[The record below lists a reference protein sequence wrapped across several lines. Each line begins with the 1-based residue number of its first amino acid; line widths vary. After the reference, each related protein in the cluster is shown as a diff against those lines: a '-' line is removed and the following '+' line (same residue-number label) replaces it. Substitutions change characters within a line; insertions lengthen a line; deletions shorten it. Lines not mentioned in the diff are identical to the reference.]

1 MKKVSRKIFGLLAA
15 SALFA
20 GALVSCSNGSDS
32 PSGPTQ
38 NGGTQNGPTQ
48 NGTTTSLSDS
58 ATVKEV
64 AQVATSVTS
73 ASYSSNT
80 ATLSASNGAYVLTP
94 TQETNSNIA
103 ANGASATSSK
113 GTWKFTETNASSPKY
128 MGSYTGD
135 ITTIGSSETSLT
147 LKVEKV
153 LNNGILSAVV
163 DKQSINMTVPQT
175 GTFDATIPAVKVSSV
190 TSYMSSK
197 ANVQYSSASNY
208 NIYSNNE
215 RIDLADGKITYNA
228 VASRKNL
235 TNGASA
241 GDIDDNS
248 YKFQSGTYNI
258 ANGVLTGTVN
268 GKTLSF
274 TIDADGNLAT
284 NEGVAFYLIS
294 GSYKIYAN
302 CVSVADGDKSY
313 AQQRYVYFSQ
323 DSGKTGQVID
333 IKVFVHGQ
341 GNTTRTFKDITYE
354 KSGNSVTLTGTGS
367 NTGYSKTATLSDDGK
382 KLTLDGVEYIKL

>member
-20 GALVSCSNGSDS
+20 GAFVSCSNGSDS
-32 PSGPTQ
+32 PSVPANPSVPAT
-38 NGGTQNGPTQ
+38 PS
-48 NGTTTSLSDS
+48 GTTTPLSDS
-58 ATVKEV
+58 ATVNEV
-64 AQVATSVTS
+64 AQVATSGIT
-73 ASYSSNT
+73 ATKENNT
-80 ATLSASNGAYVLTP
+80 ATLAASNGTYVLTGTAAQP
-94 TQETNSNIA
+94 NIA
-103 ANGASATSSK
+103 ISASQGQSIG
-113 GTWKFTETNASSPKY
+113 GTWKFTETGKTSPKY

-135 ITTIGSSETSLT
+135 ISAIGSSNTILT
-147 LKVEKV
+147 LKVEKI
-153 LNNGILSAVV
+153 LNNGLLTAVV
-163 DKQSINMTVPQT
+163 EKKDISMTVPT
-175 GTFDATIPAVKVSSV
+175 SGTFDATIPAVKVSSV

-313 AQQRYVYFSQ
+313 AQQRYVTFCE
-323 DSGKTGQVID
+323 DTGKTGQVID
-333 IKVFVHGQ
+333 IKAFVPGQ
-341 GNTTRTFKDITYE
+341 GSTIRNFKDITYE
-354 KSGNSVTLTGTGS
+354 KSGHSVTLKFSGNSTQ
-367 NTGYSKTATLSDDGK
+367 TATFSADRNT
-382 KLTLDGVEYIKL
+382 LTLDDVVYTKL

>member
-1 MKKVSRKIFGLLAA
+1 MKKISRKIFGLLAA

-20 GALVSCSNGSDS
+20 GAFVSCSNGSDS
-32 PSGPTQ
+32 PSVPANPYVPNNPSGP
-38 NGGTQNGPTQ
+38 
-48 NGTTTSLSDS
+48 TTSLSDS
-58 ATVKEV
+58 ATVNEV
-64 AQVATSVTS
+64 AQVATSGIT
-73 ASYSSNT
+73 ATKENNT
-80 ATLSASNGAYVLTP
+80 ATLSASNGTYVLTGP
-94 TQETNSNIA
+94 AAQPNIA
-103 ANGASATSSK
+103 ISALQGQSIG
-113 GTWKFTETNASSPKY
+113 GTWKFTETGKTSPKY

-135 ITTIGSSETSLT
+135 ISAIGTANTILT
-147 LKVEKV
+147 LKVEKI
-153 LNNGILSAVV
+153 LNNGLLTAVV

-197 ANVQYSSASNY
+197 MNVQYGSATNY

-268 GKTLSF
+268 DKTLSF

-313 AQQRYVYFSQ
+313 AQQRYVTFCE
-323 DSGKTGQVID
+323 DTGKTGQVID
-333 IKVFVHGQ
+333 IKAFVPGQ
-341 GNTTRTFKDITYE
+341 ESTIRNFKDITYE
-354 KSGNSVTLTGTGS
+354 KSGNTVTLTFSDKSTQ
-367 NTGYSKTATLSDDGK
+367 TATLSADK
-382 KLTLDGVEYIKL
+382 KTLTLDGVVYTKL

>member
-1 MKKVSRKIFGLLAA
+1 MKKVSRKIFGLVAVSMIL
-15 SALFA
+15 A
-20 GALVSCSNGSDS
+20 GAFVSCSNGSDS
-32 PSGPTQ
+32 SSAPT
-38 NGGTQNGPTQ
+38 
-48 NGTTTSLSDS
+48 GTTAPLSES
-58 ATVKEV
+58 ATVSEV
-64 AQVATSVTS
+64 ADVATTGISASVTG
-73 ASYSSNT
+73 NT
-80 ATLSASNGAYVLTP
+80 ATLTASNGVYVLTP
-94 TQETNSNIA
+94 SQGTNSNIA

-113 GTWKFTETNASSPKY
+113 GAWKFTETGASSPKY
-128 MGSYTGD
+128 AGSYTGD
-135 ITTIGSSETSLT
+135 ISTIGSSETSLN
-147 LKVEKV
+147 LKVEKI
-153 LNNGILSAVV
+153 LNKGLLSAVV
-163 DKQSINMTVPQT
+163 DAKTINMSIPQT

-190 TSYMSSK
+190 VSYMSSK

-235 TNGASA
+235 TNGVSD

-248 YKFQSGTYNI
+248 YKFQSGTYTI
-258 ANGVLTGTVN
+258 SNGTLTGTVN

-341 GNTTRTFKDITYE
+341 GNTIRDFKDITYE
-354 KSGNSVTLTGTGS
+354 KSGDTLTLTGTGT
-367 NTGYSKTATLSDDGK
+367 NAGYSKTATLSDDGK

>member
-20 GALVSCSNGSDS
+20 GAFVSCSNGSDS
-32 PSGPTQ
+32 PSVPANPYVPNNPSGP
-38 NGGTQNGPTQ
+38 
-48 NGTTTSLSDS
+48 TTSLSDS
-58 ATVKEV
+58 ATVKNVDEV
-64 AQVATSVTS
+64 ATTGITATKEN
-73 ASYSSNT
+73 NT
-80 ATLSASNGAYVLTP
+80 ATLAASNGTYVLTG
-94 TQETNSNIA
+94 TAAQSNIA
-103 ANGASATSSK
+103 ISALQGQSIG
-113 GTWKFTETNASSPKY
+113 GTWKFTETGKTSPKY

-135 ITTIGSSETSLT
+135 ISAIGTADAILT

-153 LNNGILSAVV
+153 LNNGLLTAVV
-163 DKQSINMTVPQT
+163 EKKDISMTVPT
-175 GTFDATIPAVKVSSV
+175 SGTFDATIPAVKVSSV

-313 AQQRYVYFSQ
+313 AQQRYVTFCE
-323 DSGKTGQVID
+323 DTGKTGQVID
-333 IKVFVHGQ
+333 IKAFVPGQ
-341 GNTTRTFKDITYE
+341 GSTIRNFKDITYE
-354 KSGNSVTLTGTGS
+354 KSGNTVTLKFSDNSTQ
-367 NTGYSKTATLSDDGK
+367 TATLSNDGK
-382 KLTLDGVEYIKL
+382 TLTLDGVVYTKL

>member
-1 MKKVSRKIFGLLAA
+1 MIL
-15 SALFA
+15 A
-20 GALVSCSNGSDS
+20 GAFVSCANGSDDS
-32 PSGPTQ
+32 TSSKSAVGPTA
-38 NGGTQNGPTQ
+38 P
-48 NGTTTSLSDS
+48 LSES
-58 ATVKEV
+58 ATVSDVAEV
-64 AQVATSVTS
+64 ATAGIS
-73 ASYSSNT
+73 ASQNGNT
-80 ATLSASNGAYVLTP
+80 ATLTASNGTYILT
-94 TQETNSNIA
+94 
-103 ANGASATSSK
+103 GASQTQTQAASSSEK
-113 GTWKFTETNASSPKY
+113 GTWKFTETNATSPKY

-135 ITTIGSSETSLT
+135 ISTIGNSETALNLT
-147 LKVEKV
+147 VEKI
-153 LNNGILSAVV
+153 LNKGVLSAVV
-163 DKQSINMTVPQT
+163 EKKSISMTVPQT

-197 ANVQYSSASNY
+197 ANVQYNSASNY

-248 YKFQSGTYNI
+248 YKFQSGSYNI
-258 ANGVLTGTVN
+258 ANGTLTGTVN

-313 AQQRYVYFSQ
+313 AQQKYVTFCE
-323 DSGKTGQVID
+323 DTGKTGQVID

-354 KSGNSVTLTGTGS
+354 KSGNSVTLTFSDKST
-367 NTGYSKTATLSDDGK
+367 KTATLSDDGK

>member
-1 MKKVSRKIFGLLAA
+1 MKKNSRKIFGLLAA

-20 GALVSCSNGSDS
+20 GAFVSCSNGSDS
-32 PSGPTQ
+32 PSVT
-38 NGGTQNGPTQ
+38 TQ
-48 NGTTTSLSDS
+48 NGTTTSLADS

-80 ATLSASNGAYVLTP
+80 ATLAASNGTYVFTGTAAQP
-94 TQETNSNIA
+94 NIAISADAAQTNS
-103 ANGASATSSK
+103 G
-113 GTWKFTETNASSPKY
+113 GTWKFTETNATSPKY
-128 MGSYTGD
+128 MGTYTGD
-135 ITTIGSSETSLT
+135 ISTIGSAETALN

-258 ANGVLTGTVN
+258 ANGVLTGTVG

-333 IKVFVHGQ
+333 IKAFVPGQ
-341 GNTTRTFKDITYE
+341 GSTIRNFKDITY
-354 KSGNSVTLTGTGS
+354 SIDGNTVTLTFSDKST
-367 NTGYSKTATLSDDGK
+367 KTATFSADRK
-382 KLTLDGVEYIKL
+382 TLTLDGVVYTKL

>member
-1 MKKVSRKIFGLLAA
+1 MIL
-15 SALFA
+15 A
-20 GALVSCSNGSDS
+20 GAFVSCANGSDDS
-32 PSGPTQ
+32 TSSKSAVGPTAA
-38 NGGTQNGPTQ
+38 
-48 NGTTTSLSDS
+48 LSES
-58 ATVKEV
+58 ATVSEV
-64 AQVATSVTS
+64 AAVATAGISAAKNENTVTL
-73 ASYSSNT
+73 T
-80 ATLSASNGAYVLTP
+80 APNGTYVLTAGSQ
-94 TQETNSNIA
+94 TQTQA
-103 ANGASATSSK
+103 ASSSEK
-113 GTWKFTETNASSPKY
+113 GTWKFTETNATSPKY

-135 ITTIGSSETSLT
+135 ISTIGNSETALN
-147 LKVEKV
+147 LKVEKI
-153 LNNGILSAVV
+153 LNKGVLSAVV
-163 DKQSINMTVPQT
+163 EKKDISMTVPT
-175 GTFDATIPAVKVSSV
+175 SGTFDATIPAVKVSSV

-197 ANVQYSSASNY
+197 ANVQYNSASNY

-235 TNGASA
+235 ANGASA

-258 ANGVLTGTVN
+258 ANGTLTGTVN

-313 AQQRYVYFSQ
+313 AQQKYVTFCE
-323 DSGKTGQVID
+323 DTGKTGQVID

-354 KSGNSVTLTGTGS
+354 KSGNSVTLTFSDKST
-367 NTGYSKTATLSDDGK
+367 KTATLSDDGK

>member
-20 GALVSCSNGSDS
+20 GAFVSCSNGSDS
-32 PSGPTQ
+32 PSVPANPT
-38 NGGTQNGPTQ
+38 GTTQ

-58 ATVKEV
+58 ATVNEV
-64 AQVATSVTS
+64 AQVATSGIT
-73 ASYSSNT
+73 ATKENNT
-80 ATLSASNGAYVLTP
+80 ATLSASNGTYVLTGTAAQP
-94 TQETNSNIA
+94 NIA
-103 ANGASATSSK
+103 ISADVAQPSSG
-113 GTWKFTETNASSPKY
+113 GTWKFTETNATSPKY

-313 AQQRYVYFSQ
+313 AQQKYVTFCE
-323 DSGKTGQVID
+323 DTGKTGQVID
-333 IKVFVHGQ
+333 IKAFVPGQ
-341 GNTTRTFKDITYE
+341 GSTIRNFKDITYSI
-354 KSGNSVTLTGTGS
+354 SGNTVTLTGTG
-367 NTGYSKTATLSDDGK
+367 TDDGTTKTATLSDGGK
-382 KLTLDGVEYIKL
+382 KLTLDGVVYTKL

>member
-1 MKKVSRKIFGLLAA
+1 MKKVSRKMFSFLAA
-15 SALFA
+15 SMILT
-20 GALVSCSNGSDS
+20 GAFVSCANGSDDSSS
-32 PSGPTQ
+32 PKPAAGPTV
-38 NGGTQNGPTQ
+38 
-48 NGTTTSLSDS
+48 SLSES
-58 ATVKEV
+58 ATVSEV
-64 AQVATSVTS
+64 AAVTTTGTATVSGS
-73 ASYSSNT
+73 T
-80 ATLSASNGAYVLTP
+80 ATLTASNGTYVLTAGSQ
-94 TQETNSNIA
+94 TQTQA
-103 ANGASATSSK
+103 ASLAAK
-113 GTWKFTETNASSPKY
+113 GTWKFTETNATSPKY

-135 ITTIGSSETSLT
+135 ISAIGASNTILT
-147 LKVEKV
+147 LKVEKI
-153 LNNGILSAVV
+153 LNNGLLTAVV
-163 DKQSINMTVPQT
+163 EKKDISMTVPT
-175 GTFDATIPAVKVSSV
+175 SGTFDATIPAVKVSSV

-313 AQQRYVYFSQ
+313 AQQRYVTFCE
-323 DSGKTGQVID
+323 DTGKTGQVID
-333 IKVFVHGQ
+333 IKAFVPGQ
-341 GNTTRTFKDITYE
+341 GSTIRNFKDITYE
-354 KSGNSVTLTGTGS
+354 KSGNTVTLKFSDNSTQ
-367 NTGYSKTATLSDDGK
+367 TATLSADK
-382 KLTLDGVEYIKL
+382 KTLTLDGVVYTKL

>member
-20 GALVSCSNGSDS
+20 GAFVSCSNGSDS
-32 PSGPTQ
+32 PSVPANPYVPNNPSGP
-38 NGGTQNGPTQ
+38 
-48 NGTTTSLSDS
+48 TTSLSDS
-58 ATVKEV
+58 ATVKNVDEV
-64 AQVATSVTS
+64 ATTGITATKEN
-73 ASYSSNT
+73 NT
-80 ATLSASNGAYVLTP
+80 ATLSASNGTYVLTGP
-94 TQETNSNIA
+94 AGQPNIA
-103 ANGASATSSK
+103 ISALQGQSIG
-113 GTWKFTETNASSPKY
+113 GTWKFTETGKTSPKY

-135 ITTIGSSETSLT
+135 ISAIGASNTILT

-153 LNNGILSAVV
+153 LNNGLLTAVV
-163 DKQSINMTVPQT
+163 EKKDISMTVPT
-175 GTFDATIPAVKVSSV
+175 SGTFDATIPAVKVSSV

-313 AQQRYVYFSQ
+313 AQQRYVTFCE
-323 DSGKTGQVID
+323 DTGKTGQVID
-333 IKVFVHGQ
+333 IKAFVPGQ
-341 GNTTRTFKDITYE
+341 ESTIRNFKDITY
-354 KSGNSVTLTGTGS
+354 SIDGNTVTLKFSDNSTQ
-367 NTGYSKTATLSDDGK
+367 TATFSADRK
-382 KLTLDGVEYIKL
+382 KLTLDGVVYTKL

>member
-1 MKKVSRKIFGLLAA
+1 MKKNSRKIFGLLAA

-20 GALVSCSNGSDS
+20 GAFVSCSNGSDS
-32 PSGPTQ
+32 PSVT
-38 NGGTQNGPTQ
+38 TQ

-58 ATVKEV
+58 ATVKDV
-64 AQVATSVTS
+64 AEVATSGI
-73 ASYSSNT
+73 T
-80 ATLSASNGAYVLTP
+80 ATKENNTVTLAASNGKYVLTG
-94 TQETNSNIA
+94 TAAQANIAISADAAQTNS
-103 ANGASATSSK
+103 G
-113 GTWKFTETNASSPKY
+113 GTWKFTETNATSPKY
-128 MGSYTGD
+128 MGTYTGD
-135 ITTIGSSETSLT
+135 ISTIGSAETALN

-258 ANGVLTGTVN
+258 ANGVLTGTVG

-333 IKVFVHGQ
+333 IKAFVPGQ
-341 GNTTRTFKDITYE
+341 GSTIRNFKDITYSTDGD
-354 KSGNSVTLTGTGS
+354 KVTLTFSDNST
-367 NTGYSKTATLSDDGK
+367 KTATFSADRK
-382 KLTLDGVEYIKL
+382 TLTLDGVVYTKL

>member
-20 GALVSCSNGSDS
+20 GAFVSCSNGSDS
-32 PSGPTQ
+32 PSVPANPYVPNNPSGP
-38 NGGTQNGPTQ
+38 
-48 NGTTTSLSDS
+48 TTSLSDS
-58 ATVKEV
+58 AKVNEV
-64 AQVATSVTS
+64 AQVATSGIT
-73 ASYSSNT
+73 ATKENNT
-80 ATLSASNGAYVLTP
+80 ATLSASNGTYVLTGP
-94 TQETNSNIA
+94 AAQPNIA
-103 ANGASATSSK
+103 ISALQGQSIG
-113 GTWKFTETNASSPKY
+113 GTWKFTETGKTSPKY

-135 ITTIGSSETSLT
+135 ISAIGTANTILT
-147 LKVEKV
+147 LKVEKI
-153 LNNGILSAVV
+153 LNNGLLTAVV
-163 DKQSINMTVPQT
+163 EKKDISMTVPT
-175 GTFDATIPAVKVSSV
+175 SGTFDATIPAVKVSSV

-197 ANVQYSSASNY
+197 ANVQYSSSSNY

-313 AQQRYVYFSQ
+313 AQQRYVTFCE
-323 DSGKTGQVID
+323 DTGKTGQVID
-333 IKVFVHGQ
+333 IKAFVPGQ
-341 GNTTRTFKDITYE
+341 ESTIRNFKDITYE
-354 KSGNSVTLTGTGS
+354 KSGDKVTLTFSDKSTQ
-367 NTGYSKTATLSDDGK
+367 TATLSADK
-382 KLTLDGVEYIKL
+382 KTLTLDDVVYTKL